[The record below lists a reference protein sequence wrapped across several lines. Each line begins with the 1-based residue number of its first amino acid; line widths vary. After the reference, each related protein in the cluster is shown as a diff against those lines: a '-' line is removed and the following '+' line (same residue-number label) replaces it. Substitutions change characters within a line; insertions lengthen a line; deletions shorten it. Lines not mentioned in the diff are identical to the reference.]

1 MTQYL
6 VNKMPA
12 LDWGEAL
19 PWVRECPHREPLWP
33 VARMLDLL
41 GAGECWSCFTGPLHI
56 SISWIRNYSILSFQH
71 LGSLGKPSC
80 VLHLTPSPPNSPT
93 LPNSPSSHAATAE
106 MRLGPLHP
114 GAKLHKDSVSWLMR
128 GAALTTEWHCFIA
141 SDYLQSLTKLIPMPL
156 FINTV
161 FFFFTSVSY

>member
-1 MTQYL
+1 
-6 VNKMPA
+6 
-12 LDWGEAL
+12 
-19 PWVRECPHREPLWP
+19 
-33 VARMLDLL
+33 MLDLL

-114 GAKLHKDSVSWLMR
+114 WAKLHKDSVSWLMR
-128 GAALTTEWHCFIA
+128 GVQLLWPWSPKVHHGFKKMALLHSKWLFTVWQNSFQCFFSLI
-141 SDYLQSLTKLIPMPL
+141 QSISLPVSV
-156 FINTV
+156 INT
-161 FFFFTSVSY
+161 FWGYAIFI